1 VPLAPRAEFTGAHV
15 NPLMHSLS
23 ARQRIQVVSDPRG
36 VDVHVF
42 VAGLQLLAP
51 QSVASVATVQARQVP
66 ATQRGEPPMCEQS
79 PSPMQAAQAWAP
91 TLQRLALT
99 LVQSVLASHC
109 TQALPKQ
116 AGVPPL
122 QSLRFSHWTHAL
134 PTHAG
139 VPPLQSLRF
148 SHCTQL
154 FATQAGVGAPQ
165 SARSSQRTQVLV
177 GRHAASGAVQ
187 SVPTVQATQVCVSR
201 SHAGP
206 PAAPTQSAFDAHST
220 HVSMKHA
227 GVLDGQREHGP
238 ASLPASGAH
247 ASSGVHA
254 SGTSS
259 NASSPGA
266 SRFASGRRNA
276 SGGPASI
283 AGPAASMSMQRPSIS
298 SVPEGHSA
306 EPHPAT
312 ASRAM
317 RRRRTSLT

>member
-1 VPLAPRAEFTGAHV
+1 
-15 NPLMHSLS
+15 
-23 ARQRIQVVSDPRG
+23 
-36 VDVHVF
+36 
-42 VAGLQLLAP
+42 
-51 QSVASVATVQARQVP
+51 
-66 ATQRGEPPMCEQS
+66 MCEQS

-148 SHCTQL
+148 SHCTQS
-154 FATQAGVGAPQ
+154 FATQAGRSGAAVQ
-165 SARSSQRTQVLV
+165 SARSSQRTTGV
-177 GRHAASGAVQ
+177 GAQTRREAGRCSRRRRCTATHVVRLECRTPGPAGRARAVR
-187 SVPTVQATQVCVSR
+187 VSY
-201 SHAGP
+201 
-206 PAAPTQSAFDAHST
+206 AHST
-220 HVSMKHA
+220 HVTPSSTHA
-227 GVLDGQREHGP
+227 GVARRDSASTGP
-238 ASLPASGAH
+238 RRCPRRAPTRRRATTRRGRARARRAPARRG
-247 ASSGVHA
+247 
-254 SGTSS
+254 
-259 NASSPGA
+259 
-266 SRFASGRRNA
+266 SRPAGRNA

-283 AGPAASMSMQRPSIS
+283 PGPAASMSMQRPSIS